1 MEDYSE
7 NITLVIDYVIKNEP
21 IITPSPTTTTILDTT
36 IIPSIPIPIKP
47 MPIHINMPIP
57 IPKVNFERWDSA
69 MQTDVVEKGEF
80 GIQTDEIVVD
90 RNDSEMQTDEI
101 SVVER
106 NDSEM
111 QTDEIYVVE
120 KNDSEMQTDEISV
133 VDKNDAGIQTDT
145 IEKPVIEIIE
155 KTDAGIQT
163 DTIEEPVIAIIE
175 KTDAGIQTEEIII
188 EKIEKN
194 DSEIQTDIIFNH
206 NIETQTE
213 NMSSDIPEVIKQLLP
228 EILVENLSSD
238 ILLKISKVLSN
249 KNEDV
254 ENKKKEIIEK
264 ENEIYLRELKIT
276 EIQDSLREKYSHIP
290 IIIQTNQI
298 PKLIFVVPYRDR
310 EQQYRF
316 FHKQMTQEILVD
328 YPLGSYKIWYIH
340 QCDSRDFNRGAM
352 KNIGFLVA
360 KQLYPYDYKNITL
373 VFNDVDTMPFSKN
386 FIHYETSPG
395 IVKHFYGYDFALGG
409 IVSMNAYDFERING
423 YPNLWGWGFEDN
435 CLQVRVKKVDYLQID
450 RGQFYSILDK
460 NILQLTD
467 GVTRIVNRNEFD
479 QYYHNTTEGI
489 YSITDLNYDIDE
501 VTGFVNIRNFNTGR
515 EQDLEKRKIH
525 DLRNGPAPFNPN
537 DNKQPK
543 NRKRMMNLLF

>member
-21 IITPSPTTTTILDTT
+21 ITPPHNTIPDIITPD
-36 IIPSIPIPIKP
+36 IITPNIITPNIIRTPIPIKP

-57 IPKVNFERWDSA
+57 IPKVNFEKWDSA
-69 MQTDVVEKGEF
+69 MQTDAVEKGEF
-80 GIQTDEIVVD
+80 GIQTDEIIVE
-90 RNDSEMQTDEI
+90 RNDTEMQTDEI
-101 SVVER
+101 VVER
-106 NDSEM
+106 NDTEM
-111 QTDEIYVVE
+111 QTDAIVVVE
-120 KNDSEMQTDEISV
+120 INDTEMQTDDIYV

-145 IEKPVIEIIE
+145 IEEPVLEIVIEKE
-155 KTDAGIQT
+155 KTDA
-163 DTIEEPVIAIIE
+163 V
-175 KTDAGIQTEEIII
+175 IQTEEIII
-188 EKIEKN
+188 EKIEKT

-213 NMSSDIPEVIKQLLP
+213 NMCSDDIPEVIKQLLP

-276 EIQDSLREKYSHIP
+276 EIQDSLREKYPHIP
-290 IIIQTNQI
+290 TIIIQTNQI

-395 IVKHFYGYDFALGG
+395 IVKHFYGYEFALGG

-450 RGQFYSILDK
+450 RGQFYPILDK

-501 VTGFVNIRNFNTGR
+501 ATGFVNIRNFNTGR

-537 DNKQPK
+537 VNDKQPK